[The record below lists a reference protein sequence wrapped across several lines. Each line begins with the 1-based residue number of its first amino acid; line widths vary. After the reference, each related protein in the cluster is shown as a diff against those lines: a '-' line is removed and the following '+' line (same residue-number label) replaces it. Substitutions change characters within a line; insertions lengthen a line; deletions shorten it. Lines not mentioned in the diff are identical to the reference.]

1 MRKKST
7 ILISACIF
15 IFLFILCPECFPE
28 NTANDYSLLECAEI
42 GIKNSFKLQTYD
54 SKVRQDDAR
63 VKHTLATNNPH
74 VSIDGSSTYQKPTVN
89 FGLPISL
96 PGIPPIQGVVV
107 PEWYHTY
114 ELAVTKLITS
124 FGKVEAA
131 AKVQQATVEQD
142 RIQKDMER
150 DTLLFQI
157 AQAYYTLILSKEML
171 SIAQIQQ
178 QEWLEQQKISEA
190 LYKRGVAAKYD
201 LLRVQVATVQAE
213 DAVQTAGKNVD
224 VAAGNLRTL
233 MGLPKSMPVTD
244 VKRVSPWSSEEE
256 HRLEFSLDRWQ
267 DLARNNNP
275 TLALCDLA
283 HKQGVLALEL
293 AGLDNAPSLSFKTDY
308 GKQTK
313 TFVGSDWF
321 WQNTVALSLP
331 ISDGGERKAL
341 MTEAVEMI
349 TQADLNKA
357 DTERTVLWNV
367 EQAYLELHDLYPKI
381 ETAKFQVESATES
394 LRVAKVRYREG
405 LSTLI
410 EVLDGETALRNAQL
424 ILQRTLCSYYIQMAA
439 LSYSTGI
446 IQDDIFLLGRKP

>member
-1 MRKKST
+1 M
-7 ILISACIF
+7 
-15 IFLFILCPECFPE
+15 
-28 NTANDYSLLECAEI
+28 
-42 GIKNSFKLQTYD
+42 
-54 SKVRQDDAR
+54 
-63 VKHTLATNNPH
+63 
-74 VSIDGSSTYQKPTVN
+74 
-89 FGLPISL
+89 
-96 PGIPPIQGVVV
+96 
-107 PEWYHTY
+107 
-114 ELAVTKLITS
+114 
-124 FGKVEAA
+124 
-131 AKVQQATVEQD
+131 
-142 RIQKDMER
+142 
-150 DTLLFQI
+150 
-157 AQAYYTLILSKEML
+157 
-171 SIAQIQQ
+171 
-178 QEWLEQQKISEA
+178 
-190 LYKRGVAAKYD
+190 
-201 LLRVQVATVQAE
+201 
-213 DAVQTAGKNVD
+213 
-224 VAAGNLRTL
+224 
-233 MGLPKSMPVTD
+233 
-244 VKRVSPWSSEEE
+244 
-256 HRLEFSLDRWQ
+256 
-267 DLARNNNP
+267 
-275 TLALCDLA
+275 
-283 HKQGVLALEL
+283 
-293 AGLDNAPSLSFKTDY
+293 DNAPSLSFKTDY